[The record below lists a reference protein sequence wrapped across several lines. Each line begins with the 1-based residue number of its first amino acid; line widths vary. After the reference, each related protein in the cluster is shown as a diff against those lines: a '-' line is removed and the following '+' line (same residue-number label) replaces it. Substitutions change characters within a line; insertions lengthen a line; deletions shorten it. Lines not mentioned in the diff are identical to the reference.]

1 LERSEIEIGMTA
13 SHASVAARQSG
24 KRRVAARASRVHH
37 WATAPGRRWAGA
49 ILAGMRMTRRAI
61 IVALIGVA
69 PFSVGL
75 AWPAAASAQGM
86 PVIGFLHS
94 GAAQVNAGIVDA
106 FRQGLKE
113 TGYTDKNL
121 RIEFRWAEDH
131 NERLPALAADLIHRR
146 VAAIA
151 ANSISAVAARA
162 ATSTI
167 PIIFQSGIDPVVS
180 GLVASLGHPGGNT
193 TGVSFFASTLE
204 VKKLEVVHELL
215 PRDALIALLVNP
227 NNPQGGVQADDLQAA
242 AAMLKRPVT
251 VIKAGSEAEIDTAF
265 AAIKQ
270 RNAKAL
276 VVVGDPFFNNRR
288 KQLIALAARDAVPA
302 IYSNRENVD
311 EGGLISYGASL
322 PEAYREVGLYAGRIL
337 KGAKPADLPVLQPTK
352 FEMVINL
359 KTADALGLTLPP
371 ALLDRADKVIE

>member
-1 LERSEIEIGMTA
+1 
-13 SHASVAARQSG
+13 
-24 KRRVAARASRVHH
+24 
-37 WATAPGRRWAGA
+37 
-49 ILAGMRMTRRAI
+49 MRMIRRAF
-61 IVALIGVA
+61 IVALTSVPLIGIA
-69 PFSVGL
+69 TTSIAL
-75 AWPAAASAQGM
+75 AWPATASAQGM

-94 GAAQVNAGIVDA
+94 GGAQVNAGIVDA

-121 RIEFRWAEDH
+121 RIEFRWADDH
-131 NERLPALAADLIHRR
+131 NERLPALAADLIHRG

-151 ANSISAVAARA
+151 ANSVAAVAARA

-167 PIIFQSGIDPVVS
+167 PIVFQSGIDPVVG
-180 GLVASLGHPGGNT
+180 GLVASLGHPGGNA

-204 VKKLEVVHELL
+204 VKKLEVVHELI
-215 PRDALIALLVNP
+215 PRDALVAVLVNP
-227 NNPQGGVQADDLQAA
+227 NNPQGAIQADELQAA
-242 AAMLKRPVT
+242 AAMLKRPLT
-251 VIKAGSEAEIDTAF
+251 VVKAGSEAEVNEAF
-265 AAIKQ
+265 ATLK
-270 RNAKAL
+270 RMNVKAL
-276 VVVGDPFFNNRR
+276 VVVGDSFFNSRR
-288 KQLIALAARDAVPA
+288 KQLIALAARDAIPV

-322 PEAYREVGLYAGRIL
+322 PQAYREVGLYAGRIL

-352 FEMVINL
+352 FEMIINL

>member
-1 LERSEIEIGMTA
+1 
-13 SHASVAARQSG
+13 
-24 KRRVAARASRVHH
+24 
-37 WATAPGRRWAGA
+37 
-49 ILAGMRMTRRAI
+49 MRMTRRAI
-61 IVALIGVA
+61 IVALISVA
-69 PFSVGL
+69 PFSVAPFGVAL
-75 AWPAAASAQGM
+75 VWSAAASAQGM

-94 GAAQVNAGIVDA
+94 GAAEVNAGIVDA

-121 RIEFRWAEDH
+121 RIEFRWSEDH
-131 NERLPALAADLIHRR
+131 DERLPALAADLIHRR

-151 ANSISAVAARA
+151 ANSVSAVAARA

-167 PIIFQSGIDPVVS
+167 PIVFQSGIDPVVS

-242 AAMLKRPVT
+242 AAMLKRPVI
-251 VIKAGSEAEIDTAF
+251 VIKAGSEAEINAAF
-265 AAIKQ
+265 AALKEM
-270 RNAKAL
+270 NAKAL

-359 KTADALGLTLPP
+359 RTADALGLTLPP

>member
-1 LERSEIEIGMTA
+1 LDDGA
-13 SHASVAARQSG
+13 GPVVG
-24 KRRVAARASRVHH
+24 RRD
-37 WATAPGRRWAGA
+37 PGR
-49 ILAGMRMTRRAI
+49 MRMIRRAI
-61 IVALIGVA
+61 IVALISVAPIGVA
-69 PFSVGL
+69 PV
-75 AWPAAASAQGM
+75 WPSAASAQGM

-94 GAAQVNAGIVDA
+94 GGAQVNAGIVDA

-131 NERLPALAADLIHRR
+131 NERLPALAADLIHRG

-151 ANSISAVAARA
+151 ANSVAAVAARA

-167 PIIFQSGIDPVVS
+167 PIVFQSGIDPVVS

-215 PRDALIALLVNP
+215 PRDALIAVLVNP
-227 NNPQGGVQADDLQAA
+227 NNPQAGIQADDMQAA
-242 AAMLKRPVT
+242 GAMLKRQVT
-251 VIKAGSEAEIDTAF
+251 VVKAGSEAEIETAF
-265 AAIKQ
+265 AALKEM
-270 RNAKAL
+270 NAAAL
-276 VVVGDPFFNNRR
+276 VVVGDPFFNSRR
-288 KQLIALAARDAVPA
+288 KQLIALAARDAIPA

-352 FEMVINL
+352 FEMIINL
-359 KTADALGLTLPP
+359 KTASALGLTVPP